1 MGCVG
6 SPMWRGTGAP
16 LGGKSWSVRDDSV
29 RVLSTGQEVQIPL
42 TSPKL
47 LALTDASVF
56 LVTVGLRRFSGA
68 MGPEP
73 VGD

>member
-1 MGCVG
+1 MCWLPNVERKGC
-6 SPMWRGTGAP
+6 PI
-16 LGGKSWSVRDDSV
+16 GGKSWSVGDDSV
-29 RVLSTGQEVQIPL
+29 RVLSTGQEVHLPL

-47 LALTDASVF
+47 LALIEASVF

-73 VGD
+73 VGN